1 MTQTITN
8 EFILIV
14 DDNPTNLSVLKQALK
29 SVGLKIRLAADG
41 ESAIEQIKQ
50 EPPALILL
58 DVEMPGINGFE
69 TCSLLK
75 ADPFTQGIPII
86 FMTALAHT
94 ENKVKGLSLGAVD
107 YITKPFEEE
116 EVIARVK
123 VQLQLQKLTK
133 SLEEKNFQLTQ
144 LTEDLEQRVAER
156 TVALQKA
163 QVQLVQ
169 QEKLSMLGQL
179 VTGVAHELNNPISC
193 IISNLAPAQ
202 EYFTSIIQALKL
214 YQQYCP
220 EIPEL
225 QQALEAEDIE
235 FAIEDFPKLLNS
247 MQLSSDRIKDIS
259 VSLRNFSRLDVST
272 KVPTNLHLG
281 LDSTLVILR
290 HRLKARDSRPE
301 IQVIREYGNLPE
313 VKCYPGQ
320 INQVFMNLLA
330 NAIDAVEECFD
341 SEGTNDNAGCKTQPS
356 ISILT
361 EQPDEEKVIISI
373 IDNGQGIT
381 EKVKQQIFIPMFTTK
396 PISKGTGL
404 GLSIAHQIVV
414 ERHGGKLSF
423 VSQLG
428 EGTKFFI
435 ELPLV

>member
-1 MTQTITN
+1 MI
-8 EFILIV
+8 IPI
-14 DDNPTNLSVLKQALK
+14 NLSVLKQALK
-29 SVGLKIRLAADG
+29 NVGLKIRLAADG
-41 ESAIEQIKQ
+41 DSAIKQIKQ
-50 EPPALILL
+50 EPPVLILL

-69 TCSLLK
+69 TCYLLK
-75 ADPFTQGIPII
+75 ADPLTQGIPII

-123 VQLQLQKLTK
+123 AQLQLQKLQK

-144 LTEDLEQRVAER
+144 LTQELEQRVVER
-156 TVALQKA
+156 SAALQKA

-179 VTGVAHELNNPISC
+179 VAGVAHELNNPISC
-193 IISNLAPAQ
+193 IISNLAPANH
-202 EYFTSIIQALKL
+202 YFASLTKVVKL

-235 FAIEDFPKLLNS
+235 FVIEDFQKLLNS
-247 MQLSSDRIKDIS
+247 MELSSDRIKDIS
-259 VSLRNFSRLDVST
+259 VSLRNFSRLDVRT

-301 IQVIREYGNLPE
+301 IQVIRQYDNLPE

-341 SEGTNDNAGCKTQPS
+341 SEGTNEDAQCKTQPS

-361 EQPDEEKVIISI
+361 EQPDEKKVRICIT
-373 IDNGQGIT
+373 DNGKGMT
-381 EKVKQQIFIPMFTTK
+381 EEVKQQIFAPMFTTK
-396 PISKGTGL
+396 PMSKGTGL
-404 GLSIAHQIVV
+404 GLSIAYQIVV
-414 ERHGGKLSF
+414 ERHGGQLSF
-423 VSQLG
+423 ESKWG
-428 EGTKFFI
+428 EGTKFSI

>member
-1 MTQTITN
+1 MISNLTE

-14 DDNPTNLSVLKQALK
+14 DDKPTNLSVLKQALK

-41 ESAIEQIKQ
+41 ESAIKQIKQ

-75 ADPFTQGIPII
+75 ADPLTQGIPII

-133 SLEEKNFQLTQ
+133 SLAEKNFQLMQ
-144 LTEDLEQRVAER
+144 LTEDLEQRVTER
-156 TVALQKA
+156 TAALQKT

-179 VTGVAHELNNPISC
+179 VAGVAHELNNPIGC
-193 IISNLAPAQ
+193 IISNLAPAKQ
-202 EYFTSIIQALKL
+202 YFASLTQALKL

-235 FAIEDFPKLLNS
+235 FAIEDFPKLLDS
-247 MQLSSDRIKDIS
+247 MQLSGDRIKDIS

-290 HRLKARDSRPE
+290 HRLKARDRRPE
-301 IQVIREYGNLPE
+301 IQVIRQYGDLPE

-341 SEGTNDNAGCKTQPS
+341 PEGTNVNLGCQNQPS

-361 EQPDEEKVIISI
+361 EQPDEKKVIICI
-373 IDNGQGIT
+373 TDNGKGMT
-381 EKVKQQIFIPMFTTK
+381 DVVKQQIFAPMFTTK

-414 ERHGGKLSF
+414 ERHGGQLSF
-423 VSQLG
+423 VSKLG
-428 EGTKFFI
+428 HGTKFFI